1 MTSCNMDC
9 FSCMLPD
16 CVFDDVTE
24 EERKLQDQYDREL
37 IRERIPEER
46 KALRKYGLALY
57 DYNHS
62 PKGKAR
68 QKRYQ
73 QTEKGKERQKRY
85 EQTEKGKETA
95 KKKAKKRV
103 ASGKN
108 AEYCR
113 RYYQKKK
120 AEREA
125 AKWTA

>member
-9 FSCMLPD
+9 FNCMLPD
-16 CVFDDVTE
+16 CILDEVTDA
-24 EERKLQDQYDREL
+24 ERKQQDLYDREL

-62 PKGKAR
+62 SKGKAR

-85 EQTEKGKETA
+85 EQTDKGKATA
-95 KKKAKKRV
+95 KRKQQKKV
-103 ASGKN
+103 TSGKN

-113 RYYQKKK
+113 RYYQRKK

-125 AKWTA
+125 AAWTA

>member
-9 FSCMLPD
+9 FNCMLPD
-16 CVFDDVTE
+16 CILDEVTDA
-24 EERKLQDQYDREL
+24 ERKQQDLYDREL

-62 PKGKAR
+62 SKGKAR

-73 QTEKGKERQKRY
+73 QTEKGKA
-85 EQTEKGKETA
+85 TA
-95 KKKAKKRV
+95 KRKQQKKV
-103 ASGKN
+103 TSGKN

-113 RYYQKKK
+113 RYYQRKK

-125 AKWTA
+125 AAWTA